1 MDPLTLGIDVGTS
14 TTKAV
19 LADPHGKVLR
29 SAAASYEFSKPRPN
43 WVEQRPED
51 WWEAVCRVIQALFEE
66 QSEAPDH
73 IAAVGISGQGV
84 AAVLVDR
91 QGKPLRPAILWLDSR
106 STPEAMELQRRY
118 GGRIASVSGKS
129 PAPYNVEPKLLWVKR
144 NEPEIWDSTW
154 KVMTTAAYI
163 TFRLTGQAVVN
174 YSDGGILLAYD
185 LARRAWSQELL
196 DRMELPASI
205 YCELVPCDQVVGS
218 VTPEAARMTGLR
230 PGTPVVGGGED
241 TSCAGL
247 AMGVTSPECAQL
259 SMGSASTLYVPLTRV
274 TLDPRLLA
282 FPHVIEGLTL
292 VGGSMVG
299 GGIAMEWAVKVLG
312 GAKDAATS
320 DEYHKLTEE
329 GRTIPAGSEGLIF
342 LPYLSGELQPIND
355 GFARGV
361 FFGLNLFKTRA
372 HLVRAVMEGTAYA
385 IAHNLMI
392 TRELGA
398 KVENLIAVGGP
409 TRNSL
414 WCQIIADVTGL
425 PVQVMEERGGAAL
438 GDAILAALGA
448 RLIDSPEKMQQA
460 HAVTGDRFA
469 PNEDHYERHQQLLAI
484 YMDLYP
490 RLQDLFPRLSGSSQS
505 NKVAEC

>member
-1 MDPLTLGIDVGTS
+1 
-14 TTKAV
+14 
-19 LADPHGKVLR
+19 
-29 SAAASYEFSKPRPN
+29 
-43 WVEQRPED
+43 
-51 WWEAVCRVIQALFEE
+51 
-66 QSEAPDH
+66 
-73 IAAVGISGQGV
+73 
-84 AAVLVDR
+84 
-91 QGKPLRPAILWLDSR
+91 
-106 STPEAMELQRRY
+106 
-118 GGRIASVSGKS
+118 
-129 PAPYNVEPKLLWVKR
+129 
-144 NEPEIWDSTW
+144 
-154 KVMTTAAYI
+154 
-163 TFRLTGQAVVN
+163 
-174 YSDGGILLAYD
+174 
-185 LARRAWSQELL
+185 
-196 DRMELPASI
+196 
-205 YCELVPCDQVVGS
+205 
-218 VTPEAARMTGLR
+218 
-230 PGTPVVGGGED
+230 
-241 TSCAGL
+241 
-247 AMGVTSPECAQL
+247 
-259 SMGSASTLYVPLTRV
+259 
-274 TLDPRLLA
+274 
-282 FPHVIEGLTL
+282 
-292 VGGSMVG
+292 MVG

-460 HAVTGDRFA
+460 HAVTGDRFT